1 MYVCFIIKSSSSGS
15 NNNSSP
21 RCYSIVM
28 GSAVSAAAPSVS
40 REQSN
45 QQLLLTITTQNSSP
59 RLMLLHSTNIFM
71 VVMLTLAL
79 AMQKRCQMKR
89 ASSYSH
95 MLPNTMSTN
104 CKSVLLWWP
113 GPRSSKLHQLCP
125 LQLSPAGQGQAGGWR
140 RTLGIIFT
148 FWMHLHLFCRHQGT
162 ASTNTAILVLS
173 TQWK

>member
-40 REQSN
+40 REQSS

-79 AMQKRCQMKR
+79 AILHCNAEDARDVRWKEQSAVATCYLIQWVRNVKVCSYDGLVHGP
-89 ASSYSH
+89 ANCISSALCS
-95 MLPNTMSTN
+95 S
-104 CKSVLLWWP
+104 
-113 GPRSSKLHQLCP
+113 PRRVKARL
-125 LQLSPAGQGQAGGWR
+125 AGGGGHWE
-140 RTLGIIFT
+140 LF
-148 FWMHLHLFCRHQGT
+148 LHFGCICICSADSRGQP
-162 ASTNTAILVLS
+162 AP
-173 TQWK
+173 TQRY

>member
-40 REQSN
+40 REQSS

-71 VVMLTLAL
+71 VVM
-79 AMQKRCQMKR
+79 
-89 ASSYSH
+89 
-95 MLPNTMSTN
+95 
-104 CKSVLLWWP
+104 
-113 GPRSSKLHQLCP
+113 
-125 LQLSPAGQGQAGGWR
+125 LSPAGQGQAGGWR

-162 ASTNTAILVLS
+162 ASTNTAILVPS
-173 TQWK
+173 GSKKSQICCKT

>member
-1 MYVCFIIKSSSSGS
+1 MVV
-15 NNNSSP
+15 
-21 RCYSIVM
+21 RLVM

-40 REQSN
+40 REQSS

-71 VVMLTLAL
+71 AVMLTLAL

-95 MLPNTMSTN
+95 MLPNTMSPQ
-104 CKSVLLWWP
+104 CKSLLLWWH
-113 GPRSSKLHQLCP
+113 GPWSSKLHQLCP

-148 FWMHLHLFCRHQGT
+148 FWMHLHLFCRQQGT
-162 ASTNTAILVLS
+162 ASNNTAILVPS
-173 TQWK
+173 GSKTQ

>member
-71 VVMLTLAL
+71 AVMLTLAL
-79 AMQKRCQMKR
+79 AMPKMQEMSDERSKQLIQWVRNVKVC
-89 ASSYSH
+89 SYDG
-95 MLPNTMSTN
+95 L
-104 CKSVLLWWP
+104 VP
-113 GPRSSKLHQLCP
+113 GPANCISSALCS
-125 LQLSPAGQGQAGGWR
+125 SPRRVKARLAGGGGHWE
-140 RTLGIIFT
+140 LF
-148 FWMHLHLFCRHQGT
+148 LHFGCICICSADSRGQP
-162 ASTNTAILVLS
+162 AP
-173 TQWK
+173 TQRY